1 MDFIVEKDPGLI
13 PQVLSKILDSCVN
26 GVTLADPDQEDMPLV
41 YVNKAFETI
50 TGYTL
55 AETVGKN
62 CRFLQGNEHDQTG
75 VNQLREAIRNKE
87 SVEVTLRNY
96 RKNGELFYNH
106 LLISPLFDSNG
117 NLLYFLGVQYDV
129 TPKIRAEEE
138 IKELK
143 EQVAKLKSRS
153 FFDFFKRPV

>member
-41 YVNKAFETI
+41 YVNKAFEEI

-62 CRFLQGNEHDQTG
+62 CRFLQGNEHDQAG
-75 VNQLREAIRNKE
+75 VKQLQDAIKNKKP
-87 SVEVTLRNY
+87 VEVVLRNF
-96 RKNGELFYNH
+96 RKNGELFYTH
-106 LLISPLFDSNG
+106 VLVSPHFDSHG
-117 NLLYFLGVQYDV
+117 NVLYFLGVQFDI
-129 TPKIRAEEE
+129 TPQIRAEEE
-138 IKELK
+138 IKSLK
-143 EQVAKLKSRS
+143 EQLAALK
-153 FFDFFKRPV
+153 K

>member
-55 AETVGKN
+55 AETVGRN
-62 CRFLQGNEHDQTG
+62 CRFLQGDEHDQAG
-75 VNQLREAIRNKE
+75 VKQLKE
-87 SVEVTLRNY
+87 GIKNRKPVEVVLRNF

-106 LLISPLFDSNG
+106 LLVSPLFDSHG
-117 NLLYFLGVQYDV
+117 NLLYFLGVQLDI

-138 IKELK
+138 IKALK
-143 EQVAKLKSRS
+143 EQLAALK
-153 FFDFFKRPV
+153 K

>member
-41 YVNKAFETI
+41 YVNKAFEII

-55 AETVGKN
+55 AETVGRN
-62 CRFLQGNEHDQTG
+62 CRFLQGKEHDQEG
-75 VNQLREAIRNKE
+75 INQLREALKNKE
-87 SVEVTLRNY
+87 SIEVTLRNY

-106 LLISPLFDSNG
+106 LFLSPLFDSNK

-129 TPKIRAEEE
+129 TPRIRAEEE
-138 IKELK
+138 IRELK
-143 EQVAKLKSRS
+143 EQLARLIK
-153 FFDFFKRPV
+153 

>member
-41 YVNKAFETI
+41 YVNKAFEQI

-55 AETVGKN
+55 EETVGKN
-62 CRFLQGNEHDQTG
+62 CRFLQGNEHDQAA
-75 VNQLREAIRNKE
+75 VQQLRDAIKNKKP
-87 SVEVTLRNY
+87 VEVVLRNY

-106 LLISPLFDSNG
+106 LLVSPLFDSHG
-117 NLLYFLGVQYDV
+117 NLLYFLGVQFDI
-129 TPKIRAEEE
+129 TPRIRAEEE
-138 IKELK
+138 IKSLK
-143 EQVAKLKSRS
+143 EQLAALK
-153 FFDFFKRPV
+153 K

>member
-26 GVTLADPDQEDMPLV
+26 GVTLADPDQEDLPLV
-41 YVNKAFETI
+41 YVNKAFESI

-75 VNQLREAIRNKE
+75 VQQLREAIKNKQP
-87 SVEVTLRNY
+87 VEVVLRNY

-106 LLISPLFDSNG
+106 LLVSPLFDSHS
-117 NLLYFLGVQYDV
+117 NLLYFLGVQFDI
-129 TPKIRAEEE
+129 TPQIRAEEE
-138 IKELK
+138 IKSLK
-143 EQVAKLKSRS
+143 EQIAALKKS
-153 FFDFFKRPV
+153 

>member
-62 CRFLQGNEHDQTG
+62 CRFLQGDEHDQAG
-75 VNQLREAIRNKE
+75 VKQLKE
-87 SVEVTLRNY
+87 GIKNRKPVEVVLRNF

-106 LLISPLFDSNG
+106 LLVSPLFDSHG
-117 NLLYFLGVQYDV
+117 NLLYFLGVQLDI

-138 IKELK
+138 IKALK
-143 EQVAKLKSRS
+143 EQLAALKR
-153 FFDFFKRPV
+153 

>member
-13 PQVLSKILDSCVN
+13 PQVLSKILDSCIN
-26 GVTLADPDQEDMPLV
+26 GITLADPDQEDMPLV

-55 AETVGKN
+55 AETVGRN
-62 CRFLQGNEHDQTG
+62 CRFLQGKEHDQAG
-75 VNQLREAIRNKE
+75 VSQLRKAIKNKE

-106 LLISPLFDSNG
+106 LVMSPLFDSNG
-117 NLLYFLGVQYDV
+117 NLLYFLGVQFDV
-129 TPKIRAEEE
+129 TPRIRAEEE

-143 EQVAKLKSRS
+143 EQLARLRK
-153 FFDFFKRPV
+153 F

>member
-26 GVTLADPDQEDMPLV
+26 GVTLADPDQEDLPLV
-41 YVNKAFETI
+41 YVNKAFEII

-62 CRFLQGNEHDQTG
+62 CRFLQGSEHDQSG
-75 VNQLREAIRNKE
+75 VKQLQEAIKNKKP
-87 SVEVTLRNY
+87 VEVVLRNY

-106 LLISPLFDSNG
+106 LLVSPLFDSNE
-117 NLLYFLGVQYDV
+117 NLLYFLGVQYDI
-129 TPKIRAEEE
+129 TPQIRAEEE
-138 IKELK
+138 IKALK
-143 EQVAKLKSRS
+143 EQLAALK
-153 FFDFFKRPV
+153 K

>member
-55 AETVGKN
+55 AETIGKN

-143 EQVAKLKSRS
+143 EQVVKLKNRS
-153 FFDFFKRPV
+153 FFDFFK

>member
-26 GVTLADPDQEDMPLV
+26 GVSLADPDQEDMPLV

-55 AETVGKN
+55 AETVGRN
-62 CRFLQGNEHDQTG
+62 CRFLQGNEHDQAEIK
-75 VNQLREAIRNKE
+75 QLREAIKNKKP
-87 SVEVTLRNY
+87 VEVTLRNY
-96 RKNGELFYNH
+96 RKSGELFYNH
-106 LLISPLFDSNG
+106 LLMPPLFDSNG

-129 TPKIRAEEE
+129 TPQIHAEEE
-138 IKELK
+138 IKKLREQLASLK
-143 EQVAKLKSRS
+143 K
-153 FFDFFKRPV
+153 

>member
-26 GVTLADPDQEDMPLV
+26 GVTLADPDQEDLPLV

-62 CRFLQGNEHDQTG
+62 CRFLQRDEHDQAG
-75 VNQLREAIRNKE
+75 IHQLREAIKNKE
-87 SVEVTLRNY
+87 SVEVVLRNY

-106 LLISPLFDSNG
+106 LLVSPLFDSHG
-117 NLLYFLGVQYDV
+117 NLLYFLGVQFDI
-129 TPKIRAEEE
+129 TPQIRAEEE
-138 IKELK
+138 IKALK
-143 EQVAKLKSRS
+143 EQLAALK
-153 FFDFFKRPV
+153 K

>member
-26 GVTLADPDQEDMPLV
+26 GVSLADPDQEDMPLV
-41 YVNKAFETI
+41 YVNKAFEII

-62 CRFLQGNEHDQTG
+62 CRFLQGEEHDQVG
-75 VNQLREAIRNKE
+75 LSQLREAIKHRQP
-87 SVEVTLRNY
+87 VEVTLRNY

-106 LLISPLFDSNG
+106 LKMSPLFDSHG
-117 NLLYFLGVQYDV
+117 NLLYFLGVQFDV
-129 TPKIRAEEE
+129 TPQVRAAEE
-138 IKELK
+138 IKSLK
-143 EQVAKLKSRS
+143 EQLAKLQNNG
-153 FFDFFKRPV
+153 